1 MRWAWCSI
9 GIGFR
14 CFLDG
19 VVYSISLSVSTRTGS
34 LVALRM
40 VLHEFPEGIVTFT
53 LLIRG
58 SFSERRSF
66 ALALLAGT
74 VYLSLRQP
82 DRSPVAGPRAEPAS
96 TASDAAKPGFT
107 VRTEARRSTK
117 FSWLLSA
124 ALRHLAI
131 SRSKSLRAF

>member
-1 MRWAWCSI
+1 MRWAWCPI

-74 VYLSLRQP
+74 VSARGP
-82 DRSPVAGPRAEPAS
+82 ATGDRSG
-96 TASDAAKPGFT
+96 
-107 VRTEARRSTK
+107 
-117 FSWLLSA
+117 
-124 ALRHLAI
+124 
-131 SRSKSLRAF
+131 